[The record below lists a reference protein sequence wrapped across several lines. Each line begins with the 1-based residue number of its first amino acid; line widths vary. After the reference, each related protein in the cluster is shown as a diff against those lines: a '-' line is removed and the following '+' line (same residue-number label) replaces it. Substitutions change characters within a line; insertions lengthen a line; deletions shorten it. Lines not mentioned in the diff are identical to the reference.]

1 MRGEREICKRQAR
14 VGRTGAKRTGA
25 RTHGRGCV
33 RVRRLMRFKAS
44 GSYTV
49 EAALVCSF
57 TLLVIGSLISQAFIM
72 HDRTAANM
80 ILQETVEMGRRLE
93 EDRKLEEA
101 RESGMSQ
108 TWILHRINGYQISLE
123 QEGNRVHGRGNADGF
138 SNDISVPGFDPEA
151 FLRMIEG
158 LSGLGG
164 LENGD

>member
-1 MRGEREICKRQAR
+1 MRGEREICKRQA
-14 VGRTGAKRTGA
+14 GTERTGAKRTGA
-25 RTHGRGCV
+25 RTRVRGCV
-33 RVRRLMRFKAS
+33 RVCRLMRHKAS

-108 TWILHRINGYQISLE
+108 TWILHRIDVYKRQIVGSFL
-123 QEGNRVHGRGNADGF
+123 
-138 SNDISVPGFDPEA
+138 VPI
-151 FLRMIEG
+151 LTCR
-158 LSGLGG
+158 
-164 LENGD
+164 

>member
-1 MRGEREICKRQAR
+1 M
-14 VGRTGAKRTGA
+14 
-25 RTHGRGCV
+25 
-33 RVRRLMRFKAS
+33 
-44 GSYTV
+44 
-49 EAALVCSF
+49 
-57 TLLVIGSLISQAFIM
+57 
-72 HDRTAANM
+72 
-80 ILQETVEMGRRLE
+80 
-93 EDRKLEEA
+93 EEA

>member
-1 MRGEREICKRQAR
+1 MRGKRGICKRQAGD
-14 VGRTGAKRTGA
+14 GRTGDKRTGA

-33 RVRRLMRFKAS
+33 RVHRLMRLRAS

-93 EDRKLEEA
+93 EDR
-101 RESGMSQ
+101 ESGMSQ

-138 SNDISVPGFDPEA
+138 SNDISAPSFDPEA

-158 LSGLGG
+158 LSGL
-164 LENGD
+164 